1 MTVQW
6 PGGHASVS
14 KLQGQRPSAL
24 RHLGSDAASDL
35 HAEVLSRDACAFRY

>member
-6 PGGHASVS
+6 PGASVS
-14 KLQGQRPSAL
+14 KLQGQRSSAL

-35 HAEVLSRDACAFRY
+35 HAEILSRDGCAFR